1 MKEELRI
8 DIVGLA
14 GACSY
19 ALDCIEAELVKI
31 KNKHGKRVAYI
42 SVCMAEYLAIQGDA
56 LQDLAMC
63 ALLHDNALTQ
73 YITEELER
81 NYVIDIKKDLSVRKT
96 NLHCIYGE
104 KNITKLPFKTDVSNV
119 ILYHHEHADGTGPFQ
134 KKWNEIPLFA
144 RIIHLADTIDIIG
157 NNMGTGNNSWNFI
170 CQFLLKNKDG
180 LFDSECVN
188 AFFHAFTHF
197 ESFMCLSDNSFE
209 MKLWEIIPRK
219 KQVFD
224 WKTCKDVADFFA
236 KIVDYKS
243 SFTSRHSIGVA
254 EKAAIFA
261 QYIGFNSINVQKMY
275 LAGALHD
282 IGKMAVDNEIL
293 EKPDKLTD
301 DEFSKMKNHAGYT
314 YLILSEVNDFEE
326 IRDWAAF
333 HHEKLNGKG
342 YPFGK
347 TAAELN
353 EPERIMA
360 CIDIYQALTEDRPYK
375 KGLSHEKTCEMLD
388 DMAQKGFVDSD
399 ISKKIRECFGGI

>member
-134 KKWNEIPLFA
+134 KKWNETPLPA
-144 RIIHLADTIDIIG
+144 RIIHLADTVDIIG
-157 NNMGTGNNSWNFI
+157 NSIKSDDNRWDFI
-170 CQFLLKNKDG
+170 CQYLSQKKDS

-188 AFFHAFTHF
+188 AFLHVFTK
-197 ESFMCLSDNSFE
+197 ESYMCLSDDSFE
-209 MKLWEIIPRK
+209 TKLWEIIPREK
-219 KQVFD
+219 MVFD
-224 WKTCKDVADFFA
+224 WEMCKNVADFFA

-254 EKAAIFA
+254 EKASLLAK
-261 QYIGFNSINVQKMY
+261 YMGYDSITVQKMY

-282 IGKMAVDNEIL
+282 IGKMAVGNEIL
-293 EKPDKLTD
+293 EKPL
-301 DEFSKMKNHAGYT
+301 MN
-314 YLILSEVNDFEE
+314 
-326 IRDWAAF
+326 
-333 HHEKLNGKG
+333 
-342 YPFGK
+342 
-347 TAAELN
+347 
-353 EPERIMA
+353 
-360 CIDIYQALTEDRPYK
+360 
-375 KGLSHEKTCEMLD
+375 
-388 DMAQKGFVDSD
+388 
-399 ISKKIRECFGGI
+399 